1 MHLVQILL
9 PVTQGDTAG
18 RDARFRATRA
28 ELVAKYEGVT
38 AYVRSPAQGLWTAPD
53 GRVERDEMMMVE
65 VLVETFD
72 RAWWREYA
80 DTLAARFEQQE
91 IHIRALVA
99 EAVCRGA
106 EPWNSA

>member
-1 MHLVQILL
+1 VHLVQILL
-9 PVTQGDTAG
+9 PVATGETTG
-18 RDARFRATRA
+18 HETRFRTTRA
-28 ELVAKYEGVT
+28 ELVAKYDGVT

-72 RAWWREYA
+72 RDWWQEYA
-80 DTLAARFEQQE
+80 TTLATRFEQEE

-99 EAVCRGA
+99 DKV
-106 EPWNSA
+106 